1 MIQMTNRTTAMTMTM
16 TMTINHTTLKKVP
29 SMMEVAVK
37 TISGLTQETQ
47 TIKAEITQNQR
58 SMTLT
63 TQ

>member
-1 MIQMTNRTTAMTMTM
+1 MTMTM
-16 TMTINHTTLKKVP
+16 TMTINHTTLKRVP

-47 TIKAEITQNQR
+47 IIKAEITQNQR